1 MPPKVTMVR
10 SQSTSC
16 KAREVNALG
25 GAAQGVDHTKLDRTT
40 LRLGFSLVQASTL
53 EKSRLA
59 LYKAAQADLL
69 KQLRPPWLPAPVFIG
84 SVWHGTPPSAKTE
97 RNPSHAQSAIALPSS
112 CLRITLARLRSDKS
126 RCERV

>member
-1 MPPKVTMVR
+1 MGRLISLSGDLPLSPPVRPGGPFHAHMPPKVTMVR

-53 EKSRLA
+53 EKPR
-59 LYKAAQADLL
+59 
-69 KQLRPPWLPAPVFIG
+69 
-84 SVWHGTPPSAKTE
+84 
-97 RNPSHAQSAIALPSS
+97 
-112 CLRITLARLRSDKS
+112 
-126 RCERV
+126 